1 MKWLLLFIIGII
13 GILVW
18 RANTNQTNEQSRHVE
33 LSPTLSPTP
42 PNQNSIITFQNT
54 RYRIYVADITDR
66 DVALIPNF
74 TEKQSASAL
83 AQANNCHTA
92 TSGGFYTPENKP
104 LGLFIAD
111 GKTYADEVSET
122 RLLSGF
128 FSVTDSGM
136 LLLSD
141 KAIAGVQHS
150 VQSGPL
156 LHRDQAFS
164 TVRDEPARRIVVAQN
179 DNGATFLIAVT
190 EADNVHSGPFL
201 RYLPDIIFSLD
212 EPTPFTNALNLDGGA
227 ASYYQ
232 DGTKVR
238 LSELTT
244 VGSIICVK

>member
-1 MKWLLLFIIGII
+1 MKWLLLFIIGIA

-18 RANTNQTNEQSRHVE
+18 ISYNNQPDELVRRAE
-33 LSPTLSPTP
+33 LSPAPSATP
-42 PNQNSIITFQNT
+42 QQQIRSITFEDND
-54 RYRIYVADITDR
+54 YNLYIADITDR
-66 DVALIPNF
+66 DVSLIPNF
-74 TEKQSASAL
+74 TEKQSASTL
-83 AQANNCHTA
+83 AQANNCRGA

-111 GKTYADEVSET
+111 GKTYANEVSET

-128 FSVTDSGM
+128 FSVTDSGV

-141 KAIAGVQHS
+141 EAIAGVRHS

-156 LHRDQAFS
+156 LQRNQAFS

-179 DNGATFLIAVT
+179 DSGATFLIAVT
-190 EADNVHSGPFL
+190 ETDNIHSGPFL
-201 RYLPDIIFSLD
+201 RDLPDIIFSLN
-212 EPTPFTNALNLDGGA
+212 EPTQFTNVLNLDGGA

-232 DGTKVR
+232 DSTKVR

-244 VGSIICVK
+244 VGSIICIK